1 MLVFLIAYKPCPAVL
16 MLTRSFLPQDLSDIN
31 RMLRQGCNGR
41 KRALGMEGEL
51 MISSA
56 CDSPSKR
63 ACPENSASGPDILL
77 KRLQDVV
84 SERQSH

>member
-1 MLVFLIAYKPCPAVL
+1 